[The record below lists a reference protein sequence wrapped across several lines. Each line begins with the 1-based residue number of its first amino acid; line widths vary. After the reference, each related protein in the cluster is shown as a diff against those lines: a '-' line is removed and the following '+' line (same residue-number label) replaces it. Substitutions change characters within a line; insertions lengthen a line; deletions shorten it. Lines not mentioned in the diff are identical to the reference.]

1 MAKKGANRNM
11 LVWGGIIFLVVL
23 VGVVLYFN
31 TRFVKEGLANE
42 SAPSSGSSSGSGS
55 VPLSVP
61 VANAPVP
68 TVPAAAGSVQQPTD
82 CPTGQQKIDGQC
94 VNTSSMLKASAK
106 VLLQYL
112 GEQGDGK

>member
-1 MAKKGANRNM
+1 MAKKGVNRNM

-31 TRFVKEGLANE
+31 TRLVKEGLANE
-42 SAPSSGSSSGSGS
+42 SAP
-55 VPLSVP
+55 
-61 VANAPVP
+61 AAPSVP
-68 TVPAAAGSVQQPTD
+68 TVPLPAAAGPVQQPTD

>member
-1 MAKKGANRNM
+1 MAKKGVNRNM

-31 TRFVKEGLANE
+31 TRLVKEGLANE
-42 SAPSSGSSSGSGS
+42 SAPAAPS

-61 VANAPVP
+61 
-68 TVPAAAGSVQQPTD
+68 TVPLPLPSVPSAGPVQQPTD

>member
-1 MAKKGANRNM
+1 MAKKGVNRNM

-23 VGVVLYFN
+23 VGVALYFN
-31 TRFVKEGLANE
+31 TCLVKEGLANE
-42 SAPSSGSSSGSGS
+42 SVPTGPS
-55 VPLSVP
+55 
-61 VANAPVP
+61 VP
-68 TVPAAAGSVQQPTD
+68 TVPSAPSAGPVQQPTD

>member
-1 MAKKGANRNM
+1 MAKKGVNRNM

-31 TRFVKEGLANE
+31 TCLVKEGLANE
-42 SAPSSGSSSGSGS
+42 SAPAAPS
-55 VPLSVP
+55 VPS
-61 VANAPVP
+61 APS
-68 TVPAAAGSVQQPTD
+68 AGPVQQPTD

>member
-31 TRFVKEGLANE
+31 VCLVKEGLANE
-42 SAPSSGSSSGSGS
+42 SGSGSGSSGSGS

-68 TVPAAAGSVQQPTD
+68 TVPAAAGPVQQPTD

>member
-31 TRFVKEGLANE
+31 TCLVKEGLANE
-42 SAPSSGSSSGSGS
+42 SAPA
-55 VPLSVP
+55 VPT
-61 VANAPVP
+61 VANASVP
-68 TVPAAAGSVQQPTD
+68 SAPLPLPSVPSAGPVQQPTD

>member
-1 MAKKGANRNM
+1 MAKKGVNRNM

-42 SAPSSGSSSGSGS
+42 SAPAVPTVANASGS
-55 VPLSVP
+55 VPLPGSGSAPSVP
-61 VANAPVP
+61 VANAPS
-68 TVPAAAGSVQQPTD
+68 AGPVQQPSD

-112 GEQGDGK
+112 GEQQ

>member
-1 MAKKGANRNM
+1 MVKKSVNRNM
-11 LVWGGIIFLVVL
+11 IVVGGLTFLAVL
-23 VGVVLYFN
+23 VGIVVYLN
-31 TRFVKEGLANE
+31 TRLVKEGLANE
-42 SAPSSGSSSGSGS
+42 SAP
-55 VPLSVP
+55 
-61 VANAPVP
+61 P
-68 TVPAAAGSVQQPTD
+68 TVPVPGPVPND

>member
-1 MAKKGANRNM
+1 MAKKGVNRNM
-11 LVWGGIIFLVVL
+11 LVWSGIIFLAVL
-23 VGVVLYFN
+23 VGIVLYFN
-31 TRFVKEGLANE
+31 TRLVKEGLANE
-42 SAPSSGSSSGSGS
+42 SGSGSGS
-55 VPLSVP
+55 VPLPTVP
-61 VANAPVP
+61 SAPVP
-68 TVPAAAGSVQQPTD
+68 TVPSPGPVPTD

>member
-11 LVWGGIIFLVVL
+11 LLWGGIIFLVVL
-23 VGVVLYFN
+23 VGVVVYFN
-31 TRFVKEGLANE
+31 VCLVKEGLANE
-42 SAPSSGSSSGSGS
+42 SGSGS
-55 VPLSVP
+55 APSVP
-61 VANAPVP
+61 VANAPL
-68 TVPAAAGSVQQPTD
+68 PAAAPGPVQQPTD

-112 GEQGDGK
+112 GEQQ